1 MAQTYTIEECEE
13 QLKHWE
19 WRAHIVKLGCDD
31 RGETVPEDDN
41 AHAQVKVWQE
51 RLAKVKK

>member
-51 RLAKVKK
+51 RIAKVKK